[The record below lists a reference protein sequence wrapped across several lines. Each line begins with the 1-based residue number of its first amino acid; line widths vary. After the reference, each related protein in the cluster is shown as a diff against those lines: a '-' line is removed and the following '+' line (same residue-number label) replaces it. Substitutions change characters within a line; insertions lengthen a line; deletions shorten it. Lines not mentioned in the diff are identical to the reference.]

1 MSIAPPVLQ
10 IFDVDKTYRRGPE
23 VVHALMEA
31 SLAVSPGDLI
41 GLVGPSGSG
50 KTTLLNLLCGW
61 EDPDSGR
68 LLWAGEHVARPA
80 ELGWH
85 EIAIVPQA
93 LGLIEELTI
102 AENVQ
107 LPRRL
112 RGDPV
117 GRRTDEAGLI
127 EELGLTALVDRLPS
141 EVSLGEQQRAAIARA
156 LVVSPSLLLA
166 DEPTGHQD
174 AVWAQRVMRTLR
186 RACDGERVSCLV
198 ATHNAEVLR
207 HVDRVVQI
215 EDGRLREVPNDAVVA
230 ESTSKDPQTGRY
242 HE

>member
-1 MSIAPPVLQ
+1 MNTAPPVLQ

-23 VVHALMEA
+23 VVHALTAATM
-31 SLAVSPGDLI
+31 AVSPGELI
-41 GLVGPSGSG
+41 ALVGPSGSG

-61 EDPDSGR
+61 EEPDAGR
-68 LLWAGEHVARPA
+68 FVWRGDHVPRTA
-80 ELGWH
+80 ELTWH

-102 AENVQ
+102 AENVE
-107 LPRRL
+107 LPDRL
-112 RGDPV
+112 RRDVAGLP
-117 GRRTDEAGLI
+117 TDEAALI
-127 EELGLTALVDRLPS
+127 EELGLASLVDRVPS

-174 AVWAQRVMRTLR
+174 AVWALRVMRTLR
-186 RACDGERVSCLV
+186 RACREGTSCVV

-207 HVDRVVQI
+207 YVDRVVQI
-215 EDGRLREVPNDAVVA
+215 EDGRLRKVA
-230 ESTSKDPQTGRY
+230 KQPIEAEPT
-242 HE
+242 